1 MAVYNK
7 YVDPRPRLSKS
18 EIEKDVLDGTADPL
32 VVASVTI
39 SSMTELTWTARA
51 IKQPAVA
58 PATATA
64 TVVVS
69 NEKKGDE

>member
-1 MAVYNK
+1 M
-7 YVDPRPRLSKS
+7 LQ
-18 EIEKDVLDGTADPL
+18 IEKDVLDGTADPL

-51 IKQPAVA
+51 IKQPVVA
-58 PATATA
+58 PTTATA
-64 TVVVS
+64 TLVVS